1 MGAMFDELVSFYAR
15 SGILSTSFSCQHIES
30 CRGSCA
36 SFTEAKSAYVGP
48 DYEKGTLPR
57 LLFLSL
63 DSGSADRDPE
73 RRTPEAVRLQETT
86 CDVGNLPK
94 GRHWYRTHELA
105 PVLLWQFDET
115 LTPENV
121 SPHFAHANSAK
132 CCMNKAHRSLADDR
146 LFHNCREY
154 LPGELKILKPKIL
167 VTQGAWAKTAIEQS
181 FDVRQVSAAGEPD
194 CRCAVLDIRQGSP
207 SLWIHTHH
215 PTAFRLFNHQ
225 RRNYWKQY
233 AAWVGEFR
241 SRQELS
247 GLDGGVSQKRTP
259 PSVSPP
265 RASLDPAEG
274 APPPKRQRT
283 SLSGKRLR
291 IVDQVF
297 RSGNPRV
304 PHTHGWLAF
313 EVLRRAEGGT
323 LLFEEYERRLFHPA
337 REIREEA
344 SRILGV
350 KDAYQHLKHI
360 KHDIAKGRVVAEDA
374 S

>member
-1 MGAMFDELVSFYAR
+1 MFDELVSFYAR
-15 SGILSTSFSCQHIES
+15 SGILSTSFSCQHLES

-63 DSGSADRDPE
+63 DSGSADRDPA
-73 RRTPEAVRLQETT
+73 RRTPEAVRLQEVA
-86 CDVGNLPK
+86 CDVGSLHQAK
-94 GRHWYRTHELA
+94 HWYRTHELA
-105 PVLLWQFDET
+105 WVLLRQFDST

-146 LFHNCREY
+146 LFHNCRGY
-154 LPGELKILKPKIL
+154 LPGELAILNPDLL
-167 VTQGAWAKTAIEQS
+167 VTQGAWAKTAIEQLFS
-181 FDVRQVSAAGEPD
+181 VRHVSAAGEPD
-194 CRCAVLDIRQGSP
+194 CRCAVVDIRPGSS

-215 PTAFRLFNHQ
+215 PTAFGLFNNQ

-241 SRQELS
+241 SRQRLS
-247 GLDGGVSQKRTP
+247 GLDDGISQRRALARVSSPRDRLKPAAGARP
-259 PSVSPP
+259 PHRP
-265 RASLDPAEG
+265 
-274 APPPKRQRT
+274 RT

-291 IVDQVF
+291 IIDQVF
-297 RSGNPRV
+297 QSGNPRV

-313 EVLRRAEGGT
+313 EVLRRADGGT
-323 LLFEEYERRLFHPA
+323 LLFEEYRQRLVQPA
-337 REIREEA
+337 QDIREEA
-344 SRILGV
+344 NRIRGA
-350 KDAYQHLKHI
+350 KDAYQDLRHI